1 MTAARIARRKAARL
15 AHRPSARN
23 VPACVVA
30 PHPWLSAHA
39 KLPSNAFSAR
49 PAVSGRP
56 QEAGHAC
63 SGRSILNRHDPC
75 DDQIPIE
82 PAAPLVAPPP
92 AISCLGAFRTPP
104 VGARG

>member
-15 AHRPSARN
+15 THRPSAQN

-30 PHPWLSAHA
+30 PHPRLSAHT

-56 QEAGHAC
+56 KKQVMPARAC
-63 SGRSILNRHDPC
+63 SILNRHDPC
-75 DDQIPIE
+75 GDQIPIE
-82 PAAPLVAPPP
+82 PAAP
-92 AISCLGAFRTPP
+92 
-104 VGARG
+104 